1 MTIEDKERRRLQVVN
16 SNALK
21 GLIVTKGLTQKQ
33 VAKKLKM
40 TPKTFSLKLK
50 KGVFGS
56 DEIEKMIIETKRA
69 ELIHWI
75 SILPVIIFNKGPRLV
90 KYINIFYAMIANVP
104 IIIVQRYNRPRL
116 TQLLRILKRRGE
128 RHD

>member
-56 DEIEKMIIETKRA
+56 D
-69 ELIHWI
+69 
-75 SILPVIIFNKGPRLV
+75 
-90 KYINIFYAMIANVP
+90 
-104 IIIVQRYNRPRL
+104 
-116 TQLLRILKRRGE
+116 
-128 RHD
+128 